1 MKLAY
6 LRRKRS
12 TCWVPLLE
20 GGASDSEGIKCAF
33 ILVTLMEL
41 YLGLVTLA
49 YEHLAVEAGS
59 VGN

>member
-1 MKLAY
+1 M
-6 LRRKRS
+6 
-12 TCWVPLLE
+12 PLLE